1 MKATPIDTRRWR
13 ILHRY
18 RYGSG
23 VIQERYTDRHMPKLL
38 NLNGAAEV
46 LGVSPQYV
54 HRIAERGELPGAKI
68 GASWFFRRIVVE
80 RMRDRRAANDEGPA
94 AEANEAPKP

>member
-1 MKATPIDTRRWR
+1 
-13 ILHRY
+13 
-18 RYGSG
+18 
-23 VIQERYTDRHMPKLL
+23 VIEERYTDRRFPKVL

-54 HRIAERGELPGAKI
+54 HRLAERGELVGAKI

-80 RMRDRRAANDEGPA
+80 RARDQRAAKQAKE
-94 AEANEAPKP
+94 EAPPA